1 MNSLGGCSFSFNLY
15 GDYVNEPSDGSE
27 CSTQIRANYLIFIKC
42 NLLLEKTKMRSLLK
56 SKKGLSTVVTTL
68 IILVVSVLLATVVTY
83 YAINMTTTRVQ
94 EENLRLSKAHIWANS
109 TDQQAA
115 FVIVNIGGRDT
126 LIDKIQVRGQD
137 MDWSSKVWY
146 NRTSSAPADPT
157 FLNSFTDYTNASASL
172 SLKSGQYMIVYID
185 SPGTISVE
193 DVGVTTSITVF
204 TASAQYKVEVNVE
217 SAS

>member
-1 MNSLGGCSFSFNLY
+1 
-15 GDYVNEPSDGSE
+15 
-27 CSTQIRANYLIFIKC
+27 
-42 NLLLEKTKMRSLLK
+42 MRSLLK
-56 SKKGLSTVVTTL
+56 GKKGLSTVVTTL

-94 EENLRLSKAHIWANS
+94 EENLRISKAHIWANS
-109 TDQQAA
+109 SFKQAA

-137 MDWSSKVWY
+137 IAWTPIYY
-146 NRTSSAPADPT
+146 NRTSSAPASDLSLIGNLST
-157 FLNSFTDYTNASASL
+157 SGYTNATADL
-172 SLKSGQYMIVYID
+172 SLKSGECLIVYID

-193 DVGVTTSITVF
+193 DTGVTCSITVF

>member
-1 MNSLGGCSFSFNLY
+1 MLTN
-15 GDYVNEPSDGSE
+15 PSDSFE
-27 CSTQIRANYLIFIKC
+27 CSTQIRTKCLIFIKS
-42 NLLLEKTKMRSLLK
+42 NLLPEKTKMRSLLK
-56 SKKGLSTVVTTL
+56 GKKGLSTVVTTL

-94 EENLRLSKAHIWANS
+94 EENLRISKAHIWANS
-109 TDQQAA
+109 THQQAA

-137 MDWSSKVWY
+137 IDWAPVVY
-146 NRTSSAPADPT
+146 NRTSTAPTSDLTFIGSYSAM
-157 FLNSFTDYTNASASL
+157 TNATADL
-172 SLKSGQYMIVYID
+172 SLQSGQYLIVYID

-193 DVGVTTSITVF
+193 DVGVTCSITVF

-217 SAS
+217 SASPSS

>member
-1 MNSLGGCSFSFNLY
+1 M
-15 GDYVNEPSDGSE
+15 
-27 CSTQIRANYLIFIKC
+27 K
-42 NLLLEKTKMRSLLK
+42 EKTKMRSFLK
-56 SKKGLSTVVTTL
+56 GKKGLSTVVTTL

-94 EENLRLSKAHIWANS
+94 EENLRISKAHIWANS
-109 TDQQAA
+109 SDQQAA

-137 MDWSSKVWY
+137 MAWASVWY
-146 NRTSSAPADPT
+146 DRASSAPAEPT
-157 FLNSFTDYTNASASL
+157 FVGNFTAAGLTQAGADLDLQSGDYML
-172 SLKSGQYMIVYID
+172 VYID

-217 SAS
+217 AAN